1 MQKWLF
7 IIQAKNTKVI
17 IYYISINAKGVGIKH
32 GYGWHGYG

>member
-17 IYYISINAKGVGIKH
+17 IYYISINAKVIIYYISINAKVII
-32 GYGWHGYG
+32 